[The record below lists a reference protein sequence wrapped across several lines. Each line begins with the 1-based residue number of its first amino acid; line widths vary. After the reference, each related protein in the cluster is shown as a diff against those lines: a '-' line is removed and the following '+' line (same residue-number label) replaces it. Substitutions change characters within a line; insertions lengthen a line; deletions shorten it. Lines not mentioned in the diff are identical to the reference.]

1 MMDRNRLIE
10 LLAAGESLEIEFK
23 SDRRQISDN
32 EIYEEIVAFAN
43 TKGGVLL
50 IGVEDNGAITGAR
63 HRHGKT
69 TDPVK
74 LQSAIFNNTVPN
86 INTRVSV
93 IPHENA
99 DHVPHF
105 LLDTGGAGMV
115 VYRHAGLRS
124 RFFGRN
130 HLENRGDGGI

>member
-1 MMDRNRLIE
+1 MQVWLRR
-10 LLAAGESLEIEFK
+10 S
-23 SDRRQISDN
+23 SDRQASAMMNGIGLEN
-32 EIYEEIVAFAN
+32 ENY
-43 TKGGVLL
+43 LY
-50 IGVEDNGAITGAR
+50 
-63 HRHGKT
+63 
-69 TDPVK
+69 
-74 LQSAIFNNTVPN
+74 
-86 INTRVSV
+86 VSSLFWGDETPMLPRP
-93 IPHENA
+93 IAET